1 MPTAIYLG
9 NDKIQIIT
17 GKASRGKL
25 KIKRAYSESLPEGII
40 INGIIT
46 DDLWLKEHLRE
57 LKAQRILP
65 RGKVDLVVDSGDI
78 LCKTAVMPIV
88 SEKKLKKLVAGEFAE
103 AVAAGQDKLY
113 DYSVL
118 TQKNADG
125 KGGTVLCTAADRSLV
140 ESYIDLFTSI
150 NTNLASIRLGLD
162 CAISLCMGLSVLAEQ
177 TYILMLLDGNTMVSI
192 LFVEGRYFF
201 SQRTRLLE
209 NRGGDSSAGELN
221 KNISYITQFNKSQN
235 SGGEISHV
243 YLCGLSEAESK
254 LPQELS
260 QLSGF
265 SADKL
270 PSEDIIFKASAG
282 DFHPSDYCYTAGCL
296 L

>member
-25 KIKRAYSESLPEGII
+25 KIKRAYSEPLPEGVI

-46 DDLWLKEHLRE
+46 DDLWLKEHLRA
-57 LKAQRILP
+57 LKSQRILP

-78 LCKTAVMPIV
+78 LCKTAVMPVV

-118 TQKNADG
+118 TPKNADG
-125 KGGTVLCTAADRSLV
+125 LGGTVLCTAADRSLV
-140 ESYIDLFTSI
+140 ESYIDLFTCI

-162 CAISLCMGLSVLAEQ
+162 CAISLCTGLSVLAAQ
-177 TYILMLLDGNTMVSI
+177 TYILLLLDGNTMVSI
-192 LFVEGRYFF
+192 LFVEGKYFF

-209 NRGGDSSAGELN
+209 NRGGDQSAGELN

-243 YLCGLSEAESK
+243 YLCGLSEAEGK

-270 PSEDIIFKASAG
+270 PSDDIILKASAG